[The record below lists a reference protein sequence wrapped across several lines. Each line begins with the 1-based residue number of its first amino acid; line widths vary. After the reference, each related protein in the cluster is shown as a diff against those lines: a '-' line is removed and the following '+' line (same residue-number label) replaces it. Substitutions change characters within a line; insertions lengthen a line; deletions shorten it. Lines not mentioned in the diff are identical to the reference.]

1 MNKNQL
7 NVYLFPIYKLCILA
21 YGFKLKRKRTLS
33 ALQGLT
39 MIEKKKIQIAK
50 NMKKIR
56 KYLKHI
62 PIQREYMELEE

>member
-1 MNKNQL
+1 
-7 NVYLFPIYKLCILA
+7 
-21 YGFKLKRKRTLS
+21 
-33 ALQGLT
+33 